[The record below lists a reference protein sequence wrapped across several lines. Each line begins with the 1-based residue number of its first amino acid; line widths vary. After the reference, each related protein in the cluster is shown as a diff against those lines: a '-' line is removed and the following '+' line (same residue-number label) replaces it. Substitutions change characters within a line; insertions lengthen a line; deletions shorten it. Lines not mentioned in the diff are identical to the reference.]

1 MENRIVLQDLH
12 KAFGSQMVLD
22 RVSLTLAKGE
32 ILGLIG
38 PSGAGKSTLIKTM
51 LGMEKS
57 DSGQALVLDKQMPNR
72 HVLGRIGYMA
82 QSDALYES
90 LTGLENLEFFGQMKG
105 LMHKD
110 LAQAIAHVVKV
121 VDLQD
126 SLKIYVSAYSGGM
139 KRRLSL
145 AIALLGNPELLV
157 LDEPTV
163 GIDPALRREVWK
175 ELRTIRDQGRSII
188 ITTHVMDEAGLT
200 NRVALLLAGKIIAC
214 DEPQKLKESYGV
226 DSIEDVFLEAEASEE

>member
-12 KAFGSQMVLD
+12 KAFGTQTVLYG
-22 RVSLTLAKGE
+22 VSLTLSKGE

-72 HVLGRIGYMA
+72 HVLGGIGYMA

-110 LAQAIAHVVKV
+110 LAQAIAHVAKV

-188 ITTHVMDEAGLT
+188 ITTHVMDEAELT

-214 DEPQKLKESYGV
+214 DKLQKLKESYGV

>member
-12 KAFGSQMVLD
+12 KAFGTQTVLD
-22 RVSLTLAKGE
+22 GVSLTLSKGE

-38 PSGAGKSTLIKTM
+38 LSGAGKSTLIKTM

-72 HVLGRIGYMA
+72 HVLGGIGYMA

-110 LAQAIAHVVKV
+110 LAQAIAHVAKV

-188 ITTHVMDEAGLT
+188 ITTHVMDEAELT

-214 DEPQKLKESYGV
+214 DKLQKLKESYGV

>member
-12 KAFGSQMVLD
+12 KAFGTQTVLD
-22 RVSLTLAKGE
+22 GVSLTLSKGE

-72 HVLGRIGYMA
+72 HVLGGIGYMA

-188 ITTHVMDEAGLT
+188 ITTHVMDEAELT

-214 DEPQKLKESYGV
+214 DKLQKLKESYGV

>member
-1 MENRIVLQDLH
+1 
-12 KAFGSQMVLD
+12 
-22 RVSLTLAKGE
+22 
-32 ILGLIG
+32 
-38 PSGAGKSTLIKTM
+38 M

-72 HVLGRIGYMA
+72 HVLGGIGYMA

-110 LAQAIAHVVKV
+110 LAQAIAHVAKV

-188 ITTHVMDEAGLT
+188 ITTHVMDEAELT

>member
-12 KAFGSQMVLD
+12 KAFGTQTVLD
-22 RVSLTLAKGE
+22 GVSLTLSKGE

-72 HVLGRIGYMA
+72 HVLGGIGYMA

-110 LAQAIAHVVKV
+110 LAQAIAHVAKV

-188 ITTHVMDEAGLT
+188 ITTHVMDEAKLT